1 MKRASCGL
9 LYGAMNTTKTT
20 NLGRIARYLYEKY
33 GLVSRLISADNEYDT
48 LEDLIDAGVIEPFA
62 ISSVPNPF
70 PTLTKLSMG
79 MWPIMVNGQ
88 IQMQLTS
95 PEQMAKIGAY
105 LIEGTTT
112 IGELLHQDHIRKA
125 RKIGED
131 LVGKFDEEGITFA
144 KSAMSHYGH
153 VQDFVVLDLIPR
165 FSTLPVMWV
174 WWTGHEYAGEDEATG
189 QARLGP
195 GVVGKAAT
203 MKVPRKM
210 GNTFH
215 FVAAEN
221 SQMDP
226 HTHKSMR
233 TTEYRAYFEPH
244 ADVQMIRTM
253 WPAGVKLPV
262 QAIPAW
268 RAKFPEGFIPLT
280 LETGVEQY
288 LQFHDDLSK
297 ADKLVITPGSVVQP
311 EKSSGEVAGQ
321 VAAGPA
327 PLPSAVT
334 PLVSQVRPPVRGY
347 RPPVRPGVQ
356 PIRAVVAGHSV
367 GRVTSATPNLEQQ
380 LEASIAQAK
389 AAAPAVEA
397 VIAAGSIRAD
407 GTPPQLSGAPP
418 TSSVELPDINAV
430 PVTTEKE

>member
-33 GLVSRLISADNEYDT
+33 GLTSRLISADNEYDT
-48 LEDLIDAGVIEPFA
+48 LEDLIGAGVIDAFSIAA
-62 ISSVPNPF
+62 IPNPF
-70 PTLTKLSMG
+70 PIMTKLSMG
-79 MWPIMVNGQ
+79 EWPVVVAGKLT
-88 IQMQLTS
+88 MQPTP

-131 LVGKFDEEGITFA
+131 LVGKFEEDGITFA
-144 KSAMSHYGH
+144 KSAQSHYGH
-153 VQDFVVLDLIPR
+153 VQDFVTLDLIPR
-165 FSTLPVMWV
+165 FSMIPVRWV

-189 QARLGP
+189 QTRLGP

-215 FVAAEN
+215 CVSVEN
-221 SQMDP
+221 VQTDP
-226 HTHKSMR
+226 RTHKSTR

-244 ADVQMIRTM
+244 ADAQLVRLM

-262 QAIPAW
+262 NSIETW

-280 LETGVEQY
+280 LKNGVEQY
-288 LQFHDDLSK
+288 LEFHDAL
-297 ADKLVITPGSVVQP
+297 ANQEALVITPGAAAYP
-311 EKSSGEVAGQ
+311 GKSSGEAVPAIP
-321 VAAGPA
+321 AATSPA
-327 PLPSAVT
+327 PPSAAT
-334 PLVSQVRPPVRGY
+334 AAAPAAPASQTRPPVRGY
-347 RPPVRPGVQ
+347 RPPIRTGPPPRPVQ
-356 PIRAVVAGHSV
+356 PIRQPAPLP
-367 GRVTSATPNLEQQ
+367 TLEDQ
-380 LEASIAQAK
+380 LKASLEKAK
-389 AAAPAVEA
+389 ASVPAVEA
-397 VIAAGSIRAD
+397 AIANSTDGS
-407 GTPPQLSGAPP
+407 P
-418 TSSVELPDINAV
+418 TELPDINAM
-430 PVTTEKE
+430 PATAQQTEKEGA